1 MNLHELPER
10 LRRIKVSEKFEFLEE
25 ADKLVWARLKNL
37 ERQMNEVKEHCNE
50 VPLIRTE
57 LEQLWDNLDSLVF
70 SWLFI
75 FYSLYIRNDFK
86 ELADEMAIAIEGLDR
101 LEKEWQRFLEKYS
114 VGIIFV

>member
-1 MNLHELPER
+1 VNLHELPER

-25 ADKLVWARLKNL
+25 VDKLIWTRLKNL
-37 ERQMNEVKEHCNE
+37 ERQMDEVKEHCNE
-50 VPLIRTE
+50 VPPIRTE
-57 LEQLWDNLDSLVF
+57 LEQLLDNLDGLVF

-75 FYSLYIRNDFK
+75 FYSIHTRNDFK

-101 LEKEWQRFLEKYS
+101 LEKEWQRFLEKYF

>member
-1 MNLHELPER
+1 VNLHELPER
-10 LRRIKVSEKFEFLEE
+10 LKKIEASEKLEFLKE
-25 ADKLVWARLKNL
+25 ADELVWTRLKNL
-37 ERQMNEVKEHCNE
+37 ERQMKEVKEHCNE

-75 FYSLYIRNDFK
+75 FYSLHIRNDFK